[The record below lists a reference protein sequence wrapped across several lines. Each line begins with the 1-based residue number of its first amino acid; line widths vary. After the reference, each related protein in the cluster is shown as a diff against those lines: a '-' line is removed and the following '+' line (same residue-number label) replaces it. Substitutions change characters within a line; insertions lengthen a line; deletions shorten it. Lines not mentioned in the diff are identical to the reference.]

1 MAAVLLVEDERIVAD
16 DIANSLQ
23 TFGYTVCGVASSGAD
38 ALNKVKETRPD
49 LILMDIVL
57 KGDADGIETAHKM
70 KSLFDIPVIYLTAH
84 ADDDTLARARVT
96 EPYGYVIKP
105 FQERELHAAVE
116 MALHKHKME
125 KK

>member
-23 TFGYTVCGVASSGAD
+23 NFGYTVCGVASSGAD
-38 ALNKVKETRPD
+38 ALKKVKETRPD

-57 KGDADGIETAHKM
+57 KGDTDGIETAHKV

>member
-1 MAAVLLVEDERIVAD
+1 
-16 DIANSLQ
+16 
-23 TFGYTVCGVASSGAD
+23 
-38 ALNKVKETRPD
+38 
-49 LILMDIVL
+49 MDIVL
-57 KGDADGIETAHKM
+57 KGDTDGIETAHKV

-84 ADDDTLARARVT
+84 VDDDTLARARVT